1 MPALILMFIIKGL
14 SDMRQSITYAMA
26 IAAICLTTACQNKLQ
41 PEAPEQV
48 ARTFSV
54 YASQDGTRTAFYGE
68 VGTTASYTWEQG
80 DRLRLFELS
89 DGDRVLAAVSN
100 PLPEPDRNVTF
111 SVTFNEDPQGNDLRY
126 VGVYLPGVN
135 EEFGNYHSWATRDWF
150 DEWGTAPSVFP
161 WVICSDMPYQQTP
174 TAASFDPRAD
184 LLVSKMVRDD
194 DMPRPGEIDL
204 AFARV
209 GSVAKITLMNLPP
222 GEEVASVNLNHG
234 ASWTSTGRVYYEPE
248 SEKIAYEPA
257 IRPKSVEDNYIYYI
271 EAAPKN
277 LFVDPDG
284 NAVIWLRVLSGK
296 LTDYFSIDVITVNG
310 KIDSRF
316 EKYVDLSS
324 MGRTIQFD
332 EGDITAFSV
341 SMEQPPVILPFT
353 FSQETLTLFPELD
366 SDHPQIRIPRDYYM
380 YKDEDLKVSFASVPN
395 NSCYVSLAM
404 DEEWL
409 GLYWNNDEEGN
420 YYLHKESS
428 YFGTTDTHRATL
440 YIYWDN
446 AEYKIPIIED
456 EDYYANLGLPLPLDL
471 MIGEQVV
478 TNQNVTVV
486 SGTEVTFKASFGTFP
501 SWLGDYSIMSRWVA
515 ANQSQTDNGYVP
527 SPYLPIINP
536 ESYYNSS
543 EIAIT
548 PGQPGSDM
556 LGFEYYVIPSNPSE
570 WLEYIHNYAICYV
583 TVSNGDSTSSNLYD
597 RFTGQGG
604 SAGGGN
610 PDDPYG
616 FDGGTVDL

>member
-1 MPALILMFIIKGL
+1 
-14 SDMRQSITYAMA
+14 MRQLISYVMA
-26 IAAICLTTACQNKLQ
+26 IAAISLTAACQSKLQ
-41 PEAPEQV
+41 SEVPEKV

-341 SMEQPPVILPFT
+341 RMEPKPPVTFPFT
-353 FSQETLTLFPELD
+353 FSKETLTLFPDLD
-366 SDHPQIRIPRDYYM
+366 SNKPVIRIPRDYYM
-380 YKDEDLKVSFASVPN
+380 YKDEDLKVSFTSVAN
-395 NSCYVSLAM
+395 GCSLSLGDM

-409 GLYWNNDEEGN
+409 GLYSNSDEEGS
-420 YYLHKESS
+420 YYLYKKSS
-428 YFGTTDTHRATL
+428 YMGTTDTHTATL

-446 AEYKIPIIED
+446 EWYGIPIVED
-456 EDYYANLGLPLPLDL
+456 GDYYADLGLPLPLNL
-471 MIGEQVV
+471 MIGERDV
-478 TNQNVTVV
+478 TNQNVTLE
-486 SGTEVTFKASFGTFP
+486 SGTPVTFTASFGAFP
-501 SWLGDYSIMSRWVA
+501 DWLNDYSIMSRWLTM
-515 ANQSQTDNGYVP
+515 NESGTGDSYIP
-527 SPYLPIINP
+527 SPNLPINNP

-543 EIAIT
+543 EITIT
-548 PGQPGSDM
+548 PGQAGSDM
-556 LGFEYYVIPSNPSE
+556 LGFEYYVIPSNPTE
-570 WLEYIHNYAICYV
+570 WLEYIHNYAVCSV
-583 TVSNGDSTSSNLYD
+583 TVGNGDATSSFFYD

-604 SAGGGN
+604 TAGGSDPN
-610 PDDPYG
+610 DPYG
-616 FDGGTVDL
+616 FSGGSIDL